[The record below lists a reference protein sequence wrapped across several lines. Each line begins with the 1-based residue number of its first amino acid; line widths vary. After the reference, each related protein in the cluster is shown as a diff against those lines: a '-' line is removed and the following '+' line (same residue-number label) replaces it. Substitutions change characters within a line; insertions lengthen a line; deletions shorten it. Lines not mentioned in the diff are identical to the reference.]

1 MNTKNRKTEKKA
13 NYMSFSIITNT
24 TVRLNYK
31 RFWSSS
37 FLASLIDLQ
46 LLVHL
51 LRLAHSVLTDLLA
64 LHMNSV
70 DIHCLD
76 SGGDGNLLGIKS

>member
-64 LHMNSV
+64 LHMNPV
-70 DIHCLD
+70 DIYCLD